1 VTRVPDRLFLD
12 FQSALA
18 GRYSLERELGRG
30 GMGIVYLARDL
41 RLERVVAVKLLPP
54 DRARDAAARE
64 RFVREAR
71 MAAQLS
77 HPNIIPI
84 HAVEEIGDFV
94 FFVMSFVDG
103 ETLGAR
109 VRREGALKPHDAARI
124 LREVAWALAYAHG
137 QGVVHRDVK
146 PDNILLE
153 RAAGRALVADFG
165 IARSVQAAA
174 LSGEHELVGT
184 PEYMSPEQASGGGE
198 PLDGRSDLYSLGVV
212 AYYALSGRLP
222 FTAASVAGLLAQHAG
237 KAPPPLVVPGAPRS
251 LLATIER
258 CLAKD
263 PGQRFQSGEEFA
275 GALAPTVEGRR
286 ELPVPIRAFLSESRS
301 QLRSQYVGTFLGAA
315 VLVPVGL
322 NALVEAVFRGNPP
335 AVFRAGVAAIAAVLV
350 AAALGS
356 PVALAVR
363 SVRRL
368 LRAGYRHVDLV
379 HGLELEVVRRQEE
392 QEFAS
397 GGAGEGPTRWE
408 RWMRSKMYAS
418 LGLAGLA
425 GIASFFV
432 PYPVVLVVFAVF
444 GLSCATAVA
453 TGIAALAA
461 SRGRLGDAEQRRLLF
476 WRGPLGRWL
485 FRLAGIGLRRGS
497 PAALPAGDRPTEVA
511 LGLAAVELFETL
523 PKQTR
528 RALGDLPA
536 VVRGLEERVR
546 RLRGDGQEA
555 PLGKALGALEA
566 IRFDLLRLHGGV
578 GTLDGLTADL
588 SAARQIGEQVDALLA
603 GRREADDALGG
614 GA

>member
-1 VTRVPDRLFLD
+1 VTGVPDRLFLD

-41 RLERVVAVKLLPP
+41 RLERVVAIKLLPP
-54 DRARDAAARE
+54 ARAAAAGLRE
-64 RFVREAR
+64 RFLREAR
-71 MAAQLS
+71 TAARLS
-77 HPNIIPI
+77 HPHIIAI
-84 HAVEEIGDFV
+84 HAVEEIDDFV
-94 FFVMSFVDG
+94 FFVMACVDG

-109 VRREGALKPHDAARI
+109 VRRDGALKPHDAARI

-153 RAAGRALVADFG
+153 RAGGRAQVADFG
-165 IARSVQAAA
+165 IARLVQAPGV
-174 LSGEHELVGT
+174 SGGGDGGLIGT
-184 PEYMSPEQASGGGE
+184 PEYMSPEQAMGE
-198 PLDGRSDLYSLGVV
+198 SIDGRSDLYSLGVV
-212 AYYALSGRLP
+212 AYYALAGRLP
-222 FTAASVAGLLAQHAG
+222 FTSPTVAAILTQHLT
-237 KAPPPLVVPGAPRS
+237 KTPPPLAVPGAPGQ
-251 LLATIER
+251 LVAAVER

-263 PGQRFQSGEEFA
+263 PAQRFQSGEELA
-275 GALAPTVEGRR
+275 AALAPTVEGRR

-301 QLRSQYVGTFLGAA
+301 QLRSQYVGSFLGAA
-315 VLVPVGL
+315 VLVPLGL

-335 AVFRAGVAAIAAVLV
+335 AVFRGGVAAIAAVLV

-368 LRAGYRHVDLV
+368 LRAGYRHADLV
-379 HGLELEVVRRQEE
+379 YGLELEVARRREE

-397 GGAGEGPTRWE
+397 GGEGEGPTRWE
-408 RWMRSKMYAS
+408 RWMRGKMYAS

-453 TGIAALAA
+453 TGIAAVAA

-476 WRGPLGRWL
+476 WRGPFGRWL
-485 FRLAGIGLRRGS
+485 FELAGIGLGRGA
-497 PAALPAGDRPTEVA
+497 PAALPAGDRPTEIA

-523 PKQTR
+523 PKETR

-546 RLRGDGQEA
+546 RLRGDGREA
-555 PLGKALGALEA
+555 PLGEALGALET
-566 IRFDLLRLHGGV
+566 IRVDLLRLHGGV

-588 SAARQIGEQVDALLA
+588 SAARRIGEQVDALLE
-603 GRREADDALGG
+603 GRP
-614 GA
+614 